1 LSTILNAL
9 KKLEH
14 ELPQQTDTLPGAQ
27 RSTRQTIGRR
37 VRRFTRFH
45 KLFWIALGT
54 LGLAAIAWVALAPFS
69 PRSRQPTGV
78 SSPDKTVEI
87 AKRPSSGLASEK
99 NIKPSVRREIS
110 KFETPLPANR
120 TPTRSQEQKV
130 PRETTALINKLLP
143 LKSNQPRLPPKN
155 VDAKRVSAQP
165 LKDSKLILQAISWS
179 EKPEN
184 RIAVINA
191 SIVREGQSIE
201 GFRVIQIGQ
210 DDVVVRGSGKEWKL
224 VFGLK

>member
-27 RSTRQTIGRR
+27 RSTKQTIGMR

-45 KLFWIALGT
+45 RLFWITLGT
-54 LGLAAIAWVALAPFS
+54 LGLAAIAWVVLAPFS
-69 PRSRQPTGV
+69 PRSRQPAGV

-87 AKRPSSGLASEK
+87 AKRPSSGLTPQK
-99 NIKPSVRREIS
+99 NIKPSVQREIT

-120 TPTRSQEQKV
+120 PPTQNREQKL
-130 PRETTALINKLLP
+130 PGETSALMNKLLS

-155 VDAKRVSAQP
+155 IDAKRVSAQP
-165 LKDSKLILQAISWS
+165 LKDSKLTLQAISWS

-191 SIVREGQSIE
+191 SIVREGESIE